1 MDEFLNYLILGIST
15 GFVYSLIG
23 MGFAILYKCS
33 GVLNIAQGEVVII
46 SAYIFYFI
54 STQLGAPVAVAFVGT
69 FLLAIILGL
78 VIERAAMRP
87 LIGQPLLTMVI
98 VTLAIASL
106 LRGLILWGWHG
117 RTLSLPQ
124 FLPHGGVSVA
134 GALISYEYIFFIIC
148 SIVIFTLLTFFF
160 KYTRTGLAMLAV
172 AESHHIA
179 QSMGISVKRIIA
191 ISWAL
196 TCFTAAVGGILLT
209 SISGVTIECTEIG
222 LKSIAVVLLG
232 GLESISGV
240 MIAGPVVGIIEYVAA
255 GYLDPLVGGGFR
267 GVAPFVVLV
276 IVIIF
281 RPYGLFGLKKIERV

>member
-106 LRGLILWGWHG
+106 LRGLILWGWSG

-134 GALISYEYIFFIIC
+134 GVLILYEYIFFIIC
-148 SIVIFTLLTFFF
+148 SILIFTLL
-160 KYTRTGLAMLAV
+160 
-172 AESHHIA
+172 
-179 QSMGISVKRIIA
+179 
-191 ISWAL
+191 
-196 TCFTAAVGGILLT
+196 
-209 SISGVTIECTEIG
+209 
-222 LKSIAVVLLG
+222 
-232 GLESISGV
+232 
-240 MIAGPVVGIIEYVAA
+240 
-255 GYLDPLVGGGFR
+255 
-267 GVAPFVVLV
+267 
-276 IVIIF
+276 
-281 RPYGLFGLKKIERV
+281 